1 MIIIENVTPK
11 SCHGCLRD
19 CGARLQKV
27 PYLRLF
33 KLKSFWYF
41 GEMVAYKSEHTAS
54 LKLRASPTFKKKGR
68 ARLV

>member
-19 CGARLQKV
+19 CGARLQKA

-41 GEMVAYKSEHTAS
+41 GEMVAYESWSHMKVQ
-54 LKLRASPTFKKKGR
+54 L
-68 ARLV
+68 